1 MSTSVIS
8 KKAKIGQNVKIGAFC
23 VIEDGVQIGDNTVI
37 ENYAMILENSKI
49 GSNTKIGTYTKVGK
63 NAIVGD
69 NCSFTSYCEI
79 RDNCQL
85 GNRVSM
91 GSRCTLSANTIVE
104 DDVIM
109 KYGFVVTDTPNLNEN
124 DKKKT
129 GVLKR
134 NSKFGANVVI
144 MPAVT
149 IGENV
154 EIGACSQV
162 RHDVPADEIWY
173 GSPAKFYRKTDDG
186 N

>member
-1 MSTSVIS
+1 MNTSYIS
-8 KKAKIGQNVKIGAFC
+8 KSSKIGKNVQIGFFC
-23 VIEDGVQIGDNTVI
+23 VIEDNVEIGDNTII
-37 ENYAMILENSKI
+37 ENYALVLNNSKI

-63 NAIVGD
+63 NAVVGD

-79 RDNCQL
+79 RDNCKL
-85 GNRVSM
+85 GNNVSM

-109 KYGFVVTDTPNLNEN
+109 KYGFVVTDTPNLNQNET
-124 DKKKT
+124 KKT

-149 IGENV
+149 IGANV

-162 RHDVPADEIWY
+162 RHDVPDDEIWY
-173 GSPAKFYRKTDDG
+173 GSPAKFYRKV
-186 N
+186 